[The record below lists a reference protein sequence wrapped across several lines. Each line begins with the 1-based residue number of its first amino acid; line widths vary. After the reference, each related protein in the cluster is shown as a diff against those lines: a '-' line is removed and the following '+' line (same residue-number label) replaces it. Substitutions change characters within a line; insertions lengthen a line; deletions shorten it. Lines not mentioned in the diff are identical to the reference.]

1 VGTNQPTWWQSG
13 GADFLPAFSFVI
25 KRLSF
30 GIFVIHFNNLKLF
43 SYAEQFEPCGVWSW
57 VPNDMFLQ
65 PHHFGWGTNLSSSLG
80 FTSPYIIFR

>member
-1 VGTNQPTWWQSG
+1 LWVPTNQPGGSR

-43 SYAEQFEPCGVWSW
+43 SYTEQFEPQFEPCGVWS
-57 VPNDMFLQ
+57 
-65 PHHFGWGTNLSSSLG
+65 
-80 FTSPYIIFR
+80 